1 MAFALLPMTA
11 ISSSMTTFISQNF
24 GAKRPDRI
32 VQGLRLGS
40 YLSMS
45 WATFACVFL
54 FFASPSLVSFLA
66 SSTDGYLIEN
76 GTLYLRIS
84 SVFYPFLSLLLIYR
98 NSCKD
103 SVKNSYLSYLVLSS
117 LSGKLFSSLGFIPL
131 GRLYR
136 RDSM

>member
-1 MAFALLPMTA
+1 MTA
-11 ISSSMTTFISQNF
+11 ISASMTTFISQNF
-24 GAKRPDRI
+24 GAKRPERI
-32 VQGLRLGS
+32 IQGLRLGS

-84 SVFYPFLSLLLIYR
+84 SVFYPFFES
-98 NSCKD
+98 
-103 SVKNSYLSYLVLSS
+103 
-117 LSGKLFSSLGFIPL
+117 FIDL
-131 GRLYR
+131 
-136 RDSM
+136 